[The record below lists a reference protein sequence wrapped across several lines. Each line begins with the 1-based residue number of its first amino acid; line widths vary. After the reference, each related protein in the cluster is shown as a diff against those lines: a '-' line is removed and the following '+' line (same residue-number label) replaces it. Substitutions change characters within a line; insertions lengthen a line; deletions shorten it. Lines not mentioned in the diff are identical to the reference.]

1 MTPSRHSERAMEP
14 DRISSLFS
22 QADRDAIQAAVREAE
37 ARSSGEIVPYVVGRS
52 DDYQNA
58 LWKGAALGA
67 LLGPMAALAIHRWS
81 NVWGIP
87 LGIWIALPA
96 PLGGAIGYLLA
107 LLDPLRRWLAGEHA
121 LDARA
126 RRRAAG
132 AFLEQEVFR
141 TRQRTGI
148 LLFVSLFERRV
159 VLLADSGIH
168 QKVEEGAWEEITR
181 RLAGGIRSGRPGPAL
196 IEAIRACGE
205 LLERH
210 GVERQA
216 DDQDELSN
224 ELRLERE

>member
-1 MTPSRHSERAMEP
+1 MEP
-14 DRISSLFS
+14 DRFFS
-22 QADRDAIQAAVREAE
+22 QADLEAIQTAVREAE
-37 ARSSGEIVPYVVGRS
+37 ARTSGEIVPYVVERS
-52 DDYQNA
+52 DEYHNA

-81 NVWGIP
+81 NLWGIP

-107 LLDPLRRWLAGEHA
+107 LLHPVRRWMAGEYA

-126 RRRAAG
+126 RRRAAV

-148 LLFVSLFERRV
+148 LLFLSLFERRV
-159 VLLADSGIH
+159 VLLADAGIH
-168 QKVEEGAWEEITR
+168 QKVGEGEWEAITR
-181 RLAGGIRSGRPGPAL
+181 RLAQGLRTGRPAPAL
-196 IEAIRACGE
+196 IEAIGACGE
-205 LLERH
+205 LLQRH
-210 GVERQA
+210 GVERQD

-224 ELRLERE
+224 ELRREKD

>member
-1 MTPSRHSERAMEP
+1 MPQAIGTERAMES
-14 DRISSLFS
+14 DRFFS
-22 QADRDAIQAAVREAE
+22 QADLEAIKAAVQEAE
-37 ARSSGEIVPYVVGRS
+37 ARTSGEIVPYVVERS

-58 LWKGAALGA
+58 IWKGAALGA

-81 NVWGIP
+81 DLWGIP

-96 PLGGAIGYLLA
+96 PLGGAVGYLLA
-107 LLDPLRRWLAGEHA
+107 LLHPVRRWLAGEHT

-126 RRRAAG
+126 RRRAGA

-141 TRQRTGI
+141 TRNRTGI

-168 QKVEEGAWEEITR
+168 QKVEEGAWEAITR
-181 RLAGGIRSGRPGPAL
+181 RLAEGIRSGRPGPAL

-205 LLERH
+205 LLQKH

-224 ELRLERE
+224 ELRREKE

>member
-1 MTPSRHSERAMEP
+1 MEP
-14 DRISSLFS
+14 DRFFS
-22 QADRDAIQAAVREAE
+22 QADLDAVQAAVREAE
-37 ARSSGEIVPYVVGRS
+37 ARTSGEIVPYVVERS
-52 DDYQNA
+52 DEYQNA
-58 LWKGAALGA
+58 IWKGAALGA

-96 PLGGAIGYLLA
+96 PVGGAIGYLLA
-107 LLDPLRRWLAGEHA
+107 LLHPVRRWLAGEHT

-126 RRRAAG
+126 RRRAAV
-132 AFLEQEVFR
+132 AFLDQEIFR
-141 TRQRTGI
+141 TRHRTGI

-168 QKVEEGAWEEITR
+168 QKVEEGAWEAITR

-196 IEAIRACGE
+196 IAAIRACGE

-224 ELRLERE
+224 ELRRERE

>member
-1 MTPSRHSERAMEP
+1 MTARMEP
-14 DRISSLFS
+14 DRFFS
-22 QADRDAIQAAVREAE
+22 QADLDAIQAAVREAE
-37 ARSSGEIVPYVVGRS
+37 ARTSGEIVPYVVERS
-52 DDYQNA
+52 DEYQNA
-58 LWKGAALGA
+58 IWKGAALGA
-67 LLGPMAALAIHRWS
+67 LLGPMAALAIDRWS

-87 LGIWIALPA
+87 PGFWIALPA
-96 PLGGAIGYLLA
+96 PVGGAIGYLLS
-107 LLDPLRRWLAGEHA
+107 LLAPVRRWMAGGET
-121 LDARA
+121 LDLRA
-126 RRRAAG
+126 RQRATA
-132 AFLEQEVFR
+132 AFLDQEVFR

-168 QKVEEGAWEEITR
+168 QKVEAGAWEAITR
-181 RLAGGIRSGRPGPAL
+181 RLAEGIRSGRPGPAM

-224 ELRLERE
+224 ELRRGKE